1 MWLSVILTLSTIII
15 TLIINQLVKRFLHKY
30 ARRKNLGVKRVYYI
44 GKVFHFF
51 FYVIALVVLLFIWS
65 VDFKGVSVFA
75 SSLFAITGVALF
87 AQWSLLSNITASL
100 VIFFNFPARVGDKIR
115 IMDKDDT
122 VEGSIKEITLFQVE
136 LIDKEGNRIFYP
148 NNLLLQRPVQKL
160 A

>member
-1 MWLSVILTLSTIII
+1 M
-15 TLIINQLVKRFLHKY
+15 
-30 ARRKNLGVKRVYYI
+30 
-44 GKVFHFF
+44 
-51 FYVIALVVLLFIWS
+51 
-65 VDFKGVSVFA
+65 
-75 SSLFAITGVALF
+75 FAITGVALF